1 MKPQGEARSELEF
14 ILNRNKP
21 ANMAKL
27 PADIQYL
34 LDDKIGLVLSEG
46 LNVLYRTQPRHP
58 IDYFAKWLLNYE
70 ATQKNKKTVH
80 EADNKT
86 GEILKKYDEAAEV
99 RQKKEAELELIRQ
112 LTEKAET
119 NFREKV
125 KNFEYHE
132 ELLHNDL
139 PSFIEKQKRIPAV
152 YVGNLE
158 HPTRA
163 IADDEEEEYA
173 HLDTSQ
179 PKLITFIGASG
190 NQKFVLGREL
200 QPETGVTYTVFQPK
214 EEEQPPAEGE
224 EVPVNTQPNYLYIP
238 DVTKDSRIV
247 YFRIPKLGA
256 YLACP
261 LSYKS
266 VLSEKAFDEGV
277 KERLRVQAEREQQK
291 KDREERDEDYQ
302 KKIQEM
308 QEQEGVEEEAIAAV
322 EEEWKGFEWP
332 EIEER
337 EFDFEER
344 KFVLCVDTLGE
355 DRELTEE
362 ERKYVSELSEY
373 FVKSWEES
381 EKRQLSRDIDLFI
394 EAQKNI
400 NREEFIDNLTQ
411 KLSEEISTQYQEDE
425 NDTELKQ
432 NYKKACIATEF
443 YRGKLQ
449 EEEVKNMI
457 KSLASYRVVKFKTL
471 IQNVMYLLGYQKGQV
486 NHPGTNMLEW
496 KEVKKIISQDEFFT
510 KLDEYEYK
518 GPKEGYWEKYAL
530 TNRLLPKFEKINLE
544 DIEDY
549 NLGLAVLYRYVKQ
562 LIETRLLDIQVRRAD
577 KDEQRKKRE
586 DLIAEAEALEA
597 SKEKELEEAQA
608 KAAADE
614 EEFNQEEW
622 EARWVEEH
630 PAIVIPDEVVDDVDE
645 DIEGENA
652 E

>member
-1 MKPQGEARSELEF
+1 M
-14 ILNRNKP
+14 
-21 ANMAKL
+21 ANL

-46 LNVLYRTQPRHP
+46 LNVLYRVQPKHP
-58 IDYFAKWLLNYE
+58 VDYFAKWLLNYE

-80 EADNKT
+80 ETDAKT
-86 GEILKKYDEAAEV
+86 GEIIKKYDKVAEI
-99 RQKKEAELELIRQ
+99 RQKKEAQQEELRQ
-112 LTEKAET
+112 MYEKAES

-125 KNFEYHE
+125 KNFDYHE

-139 PSFIEKQKRIPAV
+139 PSFIEKQKKLPAI
-152 YVGNLE
+152 YIGMLE

-163 IADDEEEEYA
+163 ISDEEEEEYA

-179 PKLITFIGASG
+179 SKLITYIGASG
-190 NQKFVLGREL
+190 GQKFVLGREL
-200 QPETGVTYTVFQPK
+200 QPEKGVTYTVFQPK
-214 EEEQPPAEGE
+214 EEEQPPVEGE
-224 EVPVNTQPNYLYIP
+224 EAPVNTQPNYLYIP
-238 DVTKDSRIV
+238 DVTKDERIV

-266 VLSEKAFDEGV
+266 VLSERAFDEGV
-277 KERLRVQAEREQQK
+277 KERLRVQSERENQK
-291 KDREERDEDYQ
+291 KEKEERDEDYQ
-302 KKIQEM
+302 RRIQEAQEQG
-308 QEQEGVEEEAIAAV
+308 QEQEAIDAI
-322 EEEWKGFEWP
+322 EEEWKNFEWP
-332 EIEER
+332 EIEEKEF
-337 EFDFEER
+337 EFDER

-355 DRELTEE
+355 DRELTED

-381 EKRQLSRDIDLFI
+381 EKRQLSKDIDLYI
-394 EAQKNI
+394 EAQKNV
-400 NREEFIDNLTQ
+400 NKEEFIDNLTQ
-411 KLSEEISTQYQEDE
+411 KLSEEINAQYQEDE
-425 NDTELKQ
+425 NDSDLKQ
-432 NYKKACIATEF
+432 NYKKGVIATEF
-443 YRGKLQ
+443 YRAKLA
-449 EEEVKNMI
+449 EDDVKNMI
-457 KSLASYRVVKFKTL
+457 KSLANYRVVKFKPL
-471 IQNVMYLLGYQKGQV
+471 IQNVLYLLKYQKGET
-486 NHPGTNMLEW
+486 NIPGTNILEW
-496 KEVKKIISQDEFFT
+496 KEVKRIISQDDFFN

-530 TNRLLPKFEKINLE
+530 TNRLLPKFEKISLE

-562 LIETRLLDIQVRRAD
+562 LVEARLLDIQVRRAD

-586 DLIAEAEALEA
+586 ELIQEAENLAIN
-597 SKEKELEEAQA
+597 KERELEEAQA
-608 KAAADE
+608 KAAQDE

-622 EARWVEEH
+622 EARWNEEH